1 MLLNAFWW
9 LGMWKSVVCARSVA
23 WPILILLPVCPS
35 VWDCRPNFGVCLPFT
50 CGSFTVCTTTGQWA
64 HRMSSVGK
72 ITESLEIWERG
83 KRHNKMRRQI
93 KKMKW
98 QNFLKVCLA
107 SHTEVCPWKCQ
118 EDMVFA
124 SQMLIHVP
132 LGKIA
137 NLFAVVALGWLVFRW
152 EDRVLFT
159 YFKIWNKTWCATV
172 LRSWLAYE

>member
-1 MLLNAFWW
+1 MLRL
-9 LGMWKSVVCARSVA
+9 LYG
-23 WPILILLPVCPS
+23 PILEAEGGQWWGAYTRHLVRVHIWRIISVNPESCTLCAVCE
-35 VWDCRPNFGVCLPFT
+35 
-50 CGSFTVCTTTGQWA
+50 TTGQWA
-64 HRMSSVGK
+64 HGMSSMGK

-124 SQMLIHVP
+124 SQMLIHAP

-172 LRSWLAYE
+172 LRGWLAYE